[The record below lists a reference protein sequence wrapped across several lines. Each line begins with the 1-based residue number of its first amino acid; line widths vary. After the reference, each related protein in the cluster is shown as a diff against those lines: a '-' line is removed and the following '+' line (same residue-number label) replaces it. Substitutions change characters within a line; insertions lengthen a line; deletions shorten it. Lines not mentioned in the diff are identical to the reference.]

1 MISKEKSKPPTRQKL
16 ISQNNKRKSV
26 SKGKINIFSQP
37 KKNIIQNILLNI
49 PLYLK
54 KYFIYRHY
62 SFDQYIN
69 NLDYRENLNRGK
81 INYERQVNYFKTQI
95 SIGKYLKKN
104 INQKE
109 ENSKGPKKFLC
120 VGGYKDIINNLKERG
135 WIQQTNPN
143 SMDYNY
149 AWTLKTIDIKFLFL
163 KPYQLVNHFTK
174 NGAVTRKNGLCKNLR
189 NLYFK
194 NINPDNFYPRC
205 YDLADKNDLYD
216 FIYDFKITKTI
227 SILIQFSLGINSNM
241 SEKVI
246 LTCLNIVNRNI
257 KILTCEY
264 DSNKENEDVNNLNK
278 NNLSI
283 VKLISDD
290 EWNIISGEEKVINNN
305 NNLKGKKLPPIQ
317 IYKNKQGLTNFLMK
331 NNNLFNISKRIKSL
345 TNNNNIPINSI
356 NNSNNHIINVNKK
369 ELKKEESK
377 NEESKNEI
385 SKNEEE
391 KIDNSKNEKNKIEK
405 PKNEELKNNTLNKQN
420 EEEKK
425 VIEEDLQ
432 ISNNPS
438 KYLPEI
444 NNILSKLSQKLPQY
458 KMNGYHNI
466 WIMKPSNLS
475 RGREIHCINKLSKIT
490 KNLNETNNNI
500 VLQKYIENPLIIY
513 KKKFDIRQWVLIT
526 SIHPLTIWKWEEP
539 YLRFSAENYDI
550 ENINNIYSHLTN
562 NSIAKHSLK
571 YNSENLIKEDM
582 WDINQ
587 FKNYLFDIYKKD
599 LWNDINEKIKNSII
613 CSFDCA
619 RHEIGYRE
627 NSHELFGYDFM
638 IDNEFNVYLIEI
650 NSSPAMDY
658 STSITERLVKENL
671 GNIIQIV
678 VDNKNNLG
686 NCNKI
691 GKYVKIFDGS
701 CDVNEKFLPN
711 K

>member
-1 MISKEKSKPPTRQKL
+1 MISKEKSKPASRQKL

-26 SKGKINIFSQP
+26 SNTKINIFSEP
-37 KKNIIQNILLNI
+37 KKTIIQNILLNI

-62 SFDQYIN
+62 SFNQYIN

-95 SIGKYLKKN
+95 SIGKYLKRN
-104 INQKE
+104 IYQKE

-120 VGGYKDIINNLKERG
+120 LGGYKDIINNLKERG

-216 FIYDFKITKTI
+216 FIYDFKITKAI
-227 SILIQFSLGINSNM
+227 SILIQFSLGLNSNV

-246 LTCLNIVNRNI
+246 LTCLNIINTNI
-257 KILTCEY
+257 KLLTCEY
-264 DSNKENEDVNNLNK
+264 NSNKENEDINNLNQK
-278 NNLSI
+278 SMSI

-290 EWNIISGEEKVINNN
+290 DWNIISGEEKVINNN
-305 NNLKGKKLPPIQ
+305 NNLKGKRLPPIQ
-317 IYKNKQGLTNFLMK
+317 LSKNKQGLTDFLMK
-331 NNNLFNISKRIKSL
+331 NNNLFNLSKRIISL
-345 TNNNNIPINSI
+345 TNNNNNININSI
-356 NNSNNHIINVNKK
+356 NNSKNHIINVNKK
-369 ELKKEESK
+369 QPKKEESK

-385 SKNEEE
+385 SKTEE
-391 KIDNSKNEKNKIEK
+391 KTENSKNEKNKL
-405 PKNEELKNNTLNKQN
+405 KNDELKTDILKKNP
-420 EEEKK
+420 EEEKFT
-425 VIEEDLQ
+425 EEESKNQ
-432 ISNNPS
+432 ISNPS
-438 KYLPEI
+438 KYLPQI
-444 NNILSKLSQKLPQY
+444 NILLKKLSENLPQY

-475 RGREIHCINKLSKIT
+475 RGREIHCINNLSKIT

-500 VLQKYIENPLIIY
+500 VLQKYIENPLIIH

-582 WDINQ
+582 WDVNQ
-587 FKNYLFDIYKKD
+587 FKNYLFDVYKKD
-599 LWNDINEKIKNSII
+599 LWNEINEKIKNAII

-627 NSHELFGYDFM
+627 NSHELYGYDFM
-638 IDNEFNVYLIEI
+638 IDDEFNVYLIEI

-658 STSITERLVKENL
+658 STSITERLVKEML

-686 NCNKI
+686 NCNQI
-691 GKYVKIFDGS
+691 GKYVKIYDGN

>member
-1 MISKEKSKPPTRQKL
+1 M
-16 ISQNNKRKSV
+16 NN
-26 SKGKINIFSQP
+26 F
-37 KKNIIQNILLNI
+37 KN
-49 PLYLK
+49 
-54 KYFIYRHY
+54 
-62 SFDQYIN
+62 
-69 NLDYRENLNRGK
+69 
-81 INYERQVNYFKTQI
+81 QI
-95 SIGKYLKKN
+95 TIGKYLKRN
-104 INQKE
+104 IIQYSQ
-109 ENSKGPKKFLC
+109 NSKGPKKFLC
-120 VGGYKDIINNLKERG
+120 LGGYKDIINNLKKRG

-216 FIYDFKITKTI
+216 FIYDFKITKAI
-227 SILIQFSLGINSNM
+227 SILIQFSLGLNSNV

-246 LTCLNIVNRNI
+246 LTCLNIINTNI

-264 DSNKENEDVNNLNK
+264 DLNKENEDINNLNNK
-278 NNLSI
+278 NVSI

-290 EWNIISGEEKVINNN
+290 DWNIISGEEKIV
-305 NNLKGKKLPPIQ
+305 
-317 IYKNKQGLTNFLMK
+317 
-331 NNNLFNISKRIKSL
+331 
-345 TNNNNIPINSI
+345 NNNIINI
-356 NNSNNHIINVNKK
+356 NKK
-369 ELKKEESK
+369 VSKKEDSK

-385 SKNEEE
+385 LKIKVQ
-391 KIDNSKNEKNKIEK
+391 KIDNSQIEKTNIEKQKKEESKNEN
-405 PKNEELKNNTLNKQN
+405 PL
-420 EEEKK
+420 EKK
-425 VIEEDLQ
+425 TLERQNSKSE
-432 ISNNPS
+432 ISNPS

-444 NNILSKLSQKLPQY
+444 NTILKKLSETLPQY

-475 RGREIHCINKLSKIT
+475 RGREIHCINNLSKIT

-500 VLQKYIENPLIIY
+500 VLQKYIENPLIIH

-526 SIHPLTIWKWEEP
+526 SIHPLTIWQWEEP

-562 NSIAKHSLK
+562 NSIAKHSEN
-571 YNSENLIKEDM
+571 YNKENLIKEDM
-582 WDINQ
+582 WDIYQ
-587 FKNYLFDIYKKD
+587 FKNYLVDYYKKD
-599 LWNDINEKIKNSII
+599 FWNEIKEKIKNAII

-627 NSHELFGYDFM
+627 NSHELYGYDFM
-638 IDNEFNVYLIEI
+638 IDEDFNVYLIEI

-658 STSITERLVKENL
+658 STSITEKLVKEML

-678 VDNKNNLG
+678 IDNKNNLE
-686 NCNKI
+686 NCDKI
-691 GKYVKIFDGS
+691 GKYVKIYNGN
-701 CDVNEKFLPN
+701 CEVNEKFLPN

>member
-1 MISKEKSKPPTRQKL
+1 MISKEKSKPASRQKL

-26 SKGKINIFSQP
+26 SNTKINIFSEP
-37 KKNIIQNILLNI
+37 KKTIIQNILLNI

-62 SFDQYIN
+62 SFNQYIN

-95 SIGKYLKKN
+95 SIGKYLKRN
-104 INQKE
+104 IYQKE

-120 VGGYKDIINNLKERG
+120 LGGYKDIINNLKERG

-216 FIYDFKITKTI
+216 FIYDFKITKAI
-227 SILIQFSLGINSNM
+227 SILIQFSLGLNSNV

-246 LTCLNIVNRNI
+246 LTCLNIINTNI
-257 KILTCEY
+257 KLLTCEY
-264 DSNKENEDVNNLNK
+264 NSNKENEDINNLNQK
-278 NNLSI
+278 SMSI

-290 EWNIISGEEKVINNN
+290 DWNIISGEEKVINNN
-305 NNLKGKKLPPIQ
+305 NNLKGKRLPPIQ
-317 IYKNKQGLTNFLMK
+317 LSKNKQGLTDFLMK
-331 NNNLFNISKRIKSL
+331 NNNLFNISKRIISL
-345 TNNNNIPINSI
+345 TNNNNNININSI
-356 NNSNNHIINVNKK
+356 NNSKNHIINVNKK
-369 ELKKEESK
+369 QPKKEESK

-385 SKNEEE
+385 SKTEE
-391 KIDNSKNEKNKIEK
+391 KTENSKNEKNKL
-405 PKNEELKNNTLNKQN
+405 KNDELKTDILKKNP
-420 EEEKK
+420 EEEKFT
-425 VIEEDLQ
+425 EEESKNQ
-432 ISNNPS
+432 ISNPS
-438 KYLPEI
+438 KYLPQI
-444 NNILSKLSQKLPQY
+444 NILLKKLSENLPQY

-475 RGREIHCINKLSKIT
+475 RGREIHCINNLSKIT

-500 VLQKYIENPLIIY
+500 VLQKYIENPLIIH

-562 NSIAKHSLK
+562 NSIAKHSEN
-571 YNSENLIKEDM
+571 YNKENLIKEDM
-582 WDINQ
+582 WDVNQ
-587 FKNYLFDIYKKD
+587 FKNYLFDVYKKD
-599 LWNDINEKIKNSII
+599 LWNEINEKIKNAII

-627 NSHELFGYDFM
+627 NSHELYGYDFM
-638 IDNEFNVYLIEI
+638 IDEEFNVYLIEI

-658 STSITERLVKENL
+658 STSITERLVKEML

-686 NCNKI
+686 NCNQI
-691 GKYVKIFDGS
+691 GKYVKIYDGN

>member
-1 MISKEKSKPPTRQKL
+1 MISKEKSKPASRQKL

-26 SKGKINIFSQP
+26 SNTKINIFSEP
-37 KKNIIQNILLNI
+37 KKTIIQNILLNI

-62 SFDQYIN
+62 SFNQYIN

-95 SIGKYLKKN
+95 SIGKYLKRN
-104 INQKE
+104 IYQKE

-120 VGGYKDIINNLKERG
+120 LGGYKDIINNLKERG

-216 FIYDFKITKTI
+216 FIYDFKITKAI
-227 SILIQFSLGINSNM
+227 SILIQFSLGLNSNV

-246 LTCLNIVNRNI
+246 LTCLNIINTNI
-257 KILTCEY
+257 KLLTCEY
-264 DSNKENEDVNNLNK
+264 NSNKENEDINNLNQK
-278 NNLSI
+278 SMSI

-290 EWNIISGEEKVINNN
+290 DWNIISGEEKVINNN
-305 NNLKGKKLPPIQ
+305 NNLKGKRLPPIQ
-317 IYKNKQGLTNFLMK
+317 LSKNKQGLTDFLMK
-331 NNNLFNISKRIKSL
+331 NNNLFNISKRIISL
-345 TNNNNIPINSI
+345 TNNNNNININSI
-356 NNSNNHIINVNKK
+356 NNSKNHIINVNKK
-369 ELKKEESK
+369 QPKKEESK

-385 SKNEEE
+385 SKTEE
-391 KIDNSKNEKNKIEK
+391 KTENSKNEKNKL
-405 PKNEELKNNTLNKQN
+405 KNDELKTDILKKNP
-420 EEEKK
+420 EEEKFT
-425 VIEEDLQ
+425 EEESKNQ
-432 ISNNPS
+432 ISNPS
-438 KYLPEI
+438 KYLPQI
-444 NNILSKLSQKLPQY
+444 NILLKKLSENLPQY

-475 RGREIHCINKLSKIT
+475 RGREIHCINNLSKIT

-500 VLQKYIENPLIIY
+500 VLQKYIENPLIIH

-582 WDINQ
+582 WDVNQ
-587 FKNYLFDIYKKD
+587 FKNYLFDVYKKD
-599 LWNDINEKIKNSII
+599 LWNEINEKIKNAII

-627 NSHELFGYDFM
+627 NSHELYGYDFM
-638 IDNEFNVYLIEI
+638 IDDEFNVYLIEI

-658 STSITERLVKENL
+658 STSITERLVKEML

-686 NCNKI
+686 NCNQI
-691 GKYVKIFDGS
+691 GKYVKIYDGN

>member
-1 MISKEKSKPPTRQKL
+1 MISKEKSNISSRQKI

-26 SKGKINIFSQP
+26 SKGKINIFSEP

-49 PLYLK
+49 PIYLK

-62 SFDQYIN
+62 SLDQYIN
-69 NLDYRENLNRGK
+69 NFDYRENLNKGK
-81 INYERQVNYFKTQI
+81 INYERQVNNFKNQI
-95 SIGKYLKKN
+95 TIGKYLKRN
-104 INQKE
+104 IIQYSQ
-109 ENSKGPKKFLC
+109 NSKGPKKFLC
-120 VGGYKDIINNLKERG
+120 LGGYKDIINNLKKRG

-205 YDLADKNDLYD
+205 YDLAEKNDLYD
-216 FIYDFKITKTI
+216 FIYDFKITKAI
-227 SILIQFSLGINSNM
+227 SILIQFSLGLNSNV

-246 LTCLNIVNRNI
+246 LTCLNIINTNI

-264 DSNKENEDVNNLNK
+264 DLNKENEDINNLNNK
-278 NNLSI
+278 NVSI

-290 EWNIISGEEKVINNN
+290 DWNIISGEEKIVN
-305 NNLKGKKLPPIQ
+305 NNLIGKKLPPIIQ
-317 IYKNKQGLTNFLMK
+317 SSKQGLTDFLMK
-331 NNNLFNISKRIKSL
+331 NNNLFNISKRNKSL
-345 TNNNNIPINSI
+345 TNNNNIIINSI
-356 NNSNNHIINVNKK
+356 INSKNNIININKK
-369 ELKKEESK
+369 VSKKEDSKNEESK

-385 SKNEEE
+385 LKIKVQ
-391 KIDNSKNEKNKIEK
+391 KIDNSQIEKTNIEKQKKEESKNEN
-405 PKNEELKNNTLNKQN
+405 PL
-420 EEEKK
+420 EKK
-425 VIEEDLQ
+425 TLERQNSKSE
-432 ISNNPS
+432 ISNPS

-444 NNILSKLSQKLPQY
+444 NTILKKLSETLPQY

-475 RGREIHCINKLSKIT
+475 RGREIHCINNLSKIT

-500 VLQKYIENPLIIY
+500 VLQKYIENPLIIH

-526 SIHPLTIWKWEEP
+526 SIHPLTIWQWEEP

-562 NSIAKHSLK
+562 NSIAKHSEN
-571 YNSENLIKEDM
+571 YNKENLIKEDM
-582 WDINQ
+582 WDIYQ
-587 FKNYLFDIYKKD
+587 FKNYLVDYYKKD
-599 LWNDINEKIKNSII
+599 FWNEIKEKIKNAII

-627 NSHELFGYDFM
+627 NSHELYGYDFM
-638 IDNEFNVYLIEI
+638 IDEDFNVYLIEI

-658 STSITERLVKENL
+658 STSITEKLVKEML

-678 VDNKNNLG
+678 IDNKNNLE
-686 NCNKI
+686 NCDKI
-691 GKYVKIFDGS
+691 GKYVKIYNGN
-701 CDVNEKFLPN
+701 CEVNEKFLPN